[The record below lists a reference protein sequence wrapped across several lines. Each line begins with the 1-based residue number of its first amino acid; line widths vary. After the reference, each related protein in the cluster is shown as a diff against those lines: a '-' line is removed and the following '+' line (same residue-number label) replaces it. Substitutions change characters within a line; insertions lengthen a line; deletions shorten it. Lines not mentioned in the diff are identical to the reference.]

1 MSKTGKN
8 DNGSGSV
15 YYRSRDKRWVA
26 CATDPI
32 TGKRSY
38 RYAKTKNKA
47 QAELRVMLN
56 RADAGEAI
64 LDVSKTVEEYATEW
78 FKKQSNNRRAQTTVH
93 EYKGRLERHAFPI
106 IGSKRM
112 DKVTQKDIEDLLD
125 VVARTKVNGKELS
138 RSTVKAVKNALS
150 AMFTDA
156 KKSRHIARNP
166 VRESELPNIQAP
178 LPKEFPST
186 KEVQTLLAYSS
197 TIDGEVPRELG
208 RILLICAHTGARIGE
223 VLAMKWDDVDLER
236 GRWALV
242 STLTRDENGKS
253 IYGSRTK
260 TGRARLVLLTP
271 KAVEAL
277 KIQQTYVAY
286 MKSMAAIWGEEGFV
300 FPSKVGRF
308 KNINNVYKTMRRYFP
323 EWPYSFHGLRHW
335 FVSTGLQSGIADMQI
350 ARMIGHESTRTTNDI
365 YGHILEEGQETMMD
379 VIRRVLEE

>member
-26 CATDPI
+26 CVTDPI

-38 RYAKTKNKA
+38 RYEKTKNKA
-47 QAELRVMLN
+47 QAGLRDMLN

-64 LDVSKTVEEYATEW
+64 LDVSMTVEQYASAWLSEQAG
-78 FKKQSNNRRAQTTVH
+78 KRRAQTTVH
-93 EYKGRLERHAFPI
+93 EYKGRLERHVFPV

-112 DKVTQKDIEDLLD
+112 DKVTEKDIEDLLD
-125 VVARTKVNGKELS
+125 VVAKTKVNGKELS
-138 RSTVKAVKNALS
+138 RGTVKAVKNALS

-156 KKSRHIARNP
+156 RKARLIARNP
-166 VRESELPNIQAP
+166 VRESELPDIQAP
-178 LPKEFPST
+178 LPKEYPST
-186 KEVQTLLAYSS
+186 KEVQALLAEAA
-197 TIDGEVPRELG
+197 TIEGSVQRELG

-223 VLAMKWDDVDLER
+223 VLAMKWDDIDLER

-242 STLTRDENGKS
+242 STLTRDEKGRGMF
-253 IYGSRTK
+253 GSRTK
-260 TGRARLVLLTP
+260 TGRARPVLLTP
-271 KAVEAL
+271 SVVEAL
-277 KIQQTYVAY
+277 KLQQAYVAY
-286 MKSMAAIWGEEGFV
+286 VKSMAAVWGEEGFV
-300 FPSKVGRF
+300 FPSKIGRF
-308 KNINNVYKTMRRYFP
+308 KNINNVYKTLRRYFP
-323 EWPYSFHGLRHW
+323 AWKYSFHDLRHW

-379 VIRRVLEE
+379 VIRRVLEQ